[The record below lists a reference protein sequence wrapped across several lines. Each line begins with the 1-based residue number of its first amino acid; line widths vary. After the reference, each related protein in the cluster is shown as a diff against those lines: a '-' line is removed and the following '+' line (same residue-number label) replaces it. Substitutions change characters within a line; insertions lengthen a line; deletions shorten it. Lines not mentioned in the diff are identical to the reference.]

1 MIKGSC
7 GHRGVCQ
14 TVEEGGR
21 VFEADLLSCYLCICF
36 LSYFVSEFREL
47 SHGVLGELQDITSG
61 DLDKRWCCESAII
74 DGCEFIL
81 MLLNGLLLLSNCCL
95 NFRKLVLCDWLSSIL
110 SLHIRQDLPYVHGTH
125 KRTELFGTVL
135 VIQYRPVHMHTNI
148 PATESGM

>member
-1 MIKGSC
+1 MNCLVVSSVSC
-7 GHRGVCQ
+7 RTSPAVNW
-14 TVEEGGR
+14 TRDNVVR
-21 VFEADLLSCYLCICF
+21 VRSLM
-36 LSYFVSEFREL
+36 FVSSSL
-47 SHGVLGELQDITSG
+47 T
-61 DLDKRWCCESAII
+61 
-74 DGCEFIL
+74 